1 MKTYL
6 QKIVAFLRDE
16 QGATAI
22 EYALLVAL
30 IALGITAALTSF
42 SGNIAALFNR
52 AGNKLTAYGT

>member
-16 QGATAI
+16 EGASAI

-30 IALGITAALTSF
+30 IALAITAGATLLGTKINSMF
-42 SGNIAALFNR
+42 SNAA
-52 AGNKLTAYGT
+52 NKLGT